1 MRKIIPLALLLLA
14 GTASLATADGLML
27 RWQDCSGDGG
37 VQNRSFACDSN
48 SGSNSLV
55 GSFSLGIPLSD
66 VNGDELVLDL
76 ASAGVTLPD
85 WWRFRS
91 AGSCRQL
98 ALTIA
103 AHDGI
108 GCPDLFELQ
117 ASMNIASY
125 VVGTFGPNSARI
137 LSVNAVPPSLT
148 VELAGG
154 QEYAIARW
162 SISNVKTVG
171 TGACSG
177 CATPVCILFNIA
189 HITTYGDLNNAIIA
203 NAAFPGSNFASWQSA
218 GTTVC
223 IRTPTRN
230 STWGAVKSLY
240 R

>member
-1 MRKIIPLALLLLA
+1 MRRTILLALALLA
-14 GTASLATADGLML
+14 ASATLATAEGLML

-37 VQNRSFACDSN
+37 VQNRTFACDTN
-48 SGSNSLV
+48 TGSNTLV
-55 GSFSLGIPLSD
+55 ASFILDTGLSQ

-76 ASAGVTLPD
+76 ASTSGTLPD
-85 WWRFRS
+85 WWRFRT

-108 GCPDLFELQ
+108 GCPDLFALQ

-125 VVGTFGPNSARI
+125 VVGTFGPNTARI
-137 LSVNAVPPSLT
+137 LSVNAVAPGFEVDLT
-148 VELAGG
+148 GG
-154 QEYAIARW
+154 QEYAFAKW

-177 CATPVCILFNIA
+177 CAIPVCILFSIT
-189 HITTYGDLNNAIIA
+189 HITTVGDLNNIIIS
-203 NAAFPGSNFASWQSA
+203 NAAFPLSNFASWQNAASSA
-218 GTTVC
+218 CV
-223 IRTPTRN
+223 RTPAQK

>member
-1 MRKIIPLALLLLA
+1 
-14 GTASLATADGLML
+14 
-27 RWQDCSGDGG
+27 
-37 VQNRSFACDSN
+37 
-48 SGSNSLV
+48 
-55 GSFSLGIPLSD
+55 
-66 VNGDELVLDL
+66 VNGVEFGPGPREH
-76 ASAGVTLPD
+76 GVTLPE

-91 AGSCRQL
+91 VGSCRQL
-98 ALTIA
+98 ALTIS

-125 VVGTFGPNSARI
+125 VVGTFGPNTARI
-137 LSVNAVPPSLT
+137 LSVNAVPPALT

-154 QEYAIARW
+154 QEYAVARW

-177 CATPVCILFNIA
+177 CATPVCILFSVA
-189 HITTYGDLNNAIIA
+189 RITTYGGLNDAIIA
-203 NAAFPGSNFASWQSA
+203 NAAFPGSSVVSWQGAATSSC
-218 GTTVC
+218 V
-223 IRTPTRN
+223 RTPTRN